1 MKSVLSRHPCDAH
14 YYPLNTGGPSV
25 CWHENLGTQPSVHLI
40 EGVQLIW
47 GLLNMGFTVHQVPA
61 GYAQEDVDVCI

>member
-14 YYPLNTGGPSV
+14 CYPLMN
-25 CWHENLGTQPSVHLI
+25 ENLGTQPSVHLI

-47 GLLNMGFTVHQVPA
+47 GLLNMGFTVHQVPG
-61 GYAQEDVDVCI
+61 GYTQEDVDVCI